1 MAITALGDPKLIP
14 VIIGCGQINDRAATG
29 AEGMDS
35 LELMIAASRAAGAD
49 AGDGVLGQ
57 TDWLGIVNQLSFP
70 QLTGTLV
77 EGVSSALGLSPKIA
91 RETPSPTGDS
101 PILLIN
107 EAANAIGGGKA
118 NVALIV
124 GAEALRTAG
133 KRRAEAKAAAAA
145 SSAGEEKK
153 KGPYPKRGPVE
164 PEPRHHYGLLT
175 PTDVYPIFEN
185 AARAEFGQTFAEAQ
199 AESGM
204 IWAGMSEVAA
214 NNTHAWI
221 NQSRTASDIIEPTA
235 DNRPIAFP
243 YTKFQVANAAVN
255 QGAAVI
261 VTSLAVAQAAGVS
274 EDRIIYVGQG
284 AAAHE
289 AEDPLNRPAYASSAS
304 MSVSLTKA
312 LELNGLSA
320 SEFDHMEIYSCFPI
334 VPKMARRVLGIPADR
349 TMTMFGGLTFGGGP
363 IGNYMTHAAACMV
376 EALRNDGT
384 NGLLFA
390 NGGYATHNHT
400 IVLTK
405 MPQPAG
411 TFPHNFDFQEQADA
425 LRGEVPEMVGEY
437 AGPGKLETYTVL
449 FDRKGEPKHGV
460 VIARLEDNRRA
471 IALVPPTDTPAIERL
486 MSGAAD
492 LQDSAGMLAVHD
504 SRNIW
509 SFAQP

>member
-1 MAITALGDPKLIP
+1 MANAGLGDPKLIP

-49 AGDGVLGQ
+49 AGDGILGQ

-70 QLTGTLV
+70 KLTGTLV
-77 EGVSSALGLSPKIA
+77 DGVSSALGISPKIA

-107 EAANAIGGGKA
+107 EAANAIGKGDA
-118 NVALIV
+118 NAALIV

-133 KRRAEAKAAAAA
+133 KRRAEAAAAAA
-145 SSAGEEKK
+145 GSGEEKK
-153 KGPYPKRGPVE
+153 TGPYPKRTPIA

-175 PTDVYPIFEN
+175 PTDVYPLFEN
-185 AARAEFGQTFAEAQ
+185 AARAEFGQTLAEAQ

-204 IWAGMSEVAA
+204 IWAGMSDVAA
-214 NNTHAWI
+214 HSKHAWI
-221 NQSRTASDIIEPTA
+221 NHSRSASDIIEPTA

-274 EDRIIYVGQG
+274 EDRIIYVGKG

-304 MSVSLTKA
+304 MTVSLTKA

-320 SEFDHMEIYSCFPI
+320 AEFDHMEIYSCFPI

-376 EALRNDGT
+376 EALRSDGT

-405 MPQPAG
+405 TPQPAG
-411 TFPHNFDFQEQADA
+411 TFPQDFDFQDQADT
-425 LRGEVPEMVGEY
+425 LRGDVPEMVGEY
-437 AGPGKLETYTVL
+437 AGPGRLETYTVL
-449 FDRKGEPKHGV
+449 FDRKGDPKHGV
-460 VIARLEDNRRA
+460 VIARLENNRRA
-471 IALVPPTDTPAIERL
+471 IALVPPTDTQAIERL
-486 MSGAAD
+486 ISGSTD
-492 LQDSAGMLAVHD
+492 VQDSAGTLAGHD